1 MNGWVLA
8 VLSVSRHRG
17 GWRVDWH
24 RGLAMVSLPVSKLH
38 SIGHGRG
45 ALWPLVDALEKKPL
59 RMRIAGAKISEMSS
73 SGSLTAA

>member
-1 MNGWVLA
+1 M
-8 VLSVSRHRG
+8 
-17 GWRVDWH
+17 DWH
-24 RGLAMVSLPVSKLH
+24 RGLATVSLPVSNLD